1 MKKSLWIFGGISLL
15 FITCK
20 HEMIDASVSQ
30 TPVPI
35 VNPTSDSVCFT
46 AEVLPLFQSYCGSKG
61 CHGSGSAEEGVSLE
75 TYFNI
80 MKGISPGNPNNSKY
94 FREITKGSMPPK
106 NSPQLSSAQVAVLQK
121 WINQGA
127 KNTTCVSA
135 CDTSKFT
142 YTNAIQSLLATNC
155 NGCHGSMPGSG
166 GVYLGT
172 LTAAQNYI
180 NANKAL
186 FLNAINHSATLPAP
200 QRMPPAAK
208 MSDCQV
214 QQLTKWI
221 NANMP
226 N

>member
-20 HEMIDASVSQ
+20 HETIDPSVSQ

-80 MKGISPGNPNNSKY
+80 MKCISPGNLNNSKY

-142 YTNAIQSLLATNC
+142 YTNAIQSLLAV
-155 NGCHGSMPGSG
+155 GFP
-166 GVYLGT
+166 
-172 LTAAQNYI
+172 
-180 NANKAL
+180 
-186 FLNAINHSATLPAP
+186 F
-200 QRMPPAAK
+200 
-208 MSDCQV
+208 
-214 QQLTKWI
+214 
-221 NANMP
+221 
-226 N
+226 

>member
-1 MKKSLWIFGGISLL
+1 MKKIALLAGSLCILIYA
-15 FITCK
+15 CK
-20 HEMIDASVSQ
+20 HDMISANVSQ

-35 VNPTSDSVCFT
+35 TNPASDSVCFT

-94 FREITKGSMPPK
+94 FREITKGEMPPK
-106 NSPQLSSAQVAVLQK
+106 NSPQLSSAQVAVIQK

-127 KNTTCVSA
+127 KNTTCINA
-135 CDTSKFT
+135 CDTSKYT

-172 LTAAQNYI
+172 LTAAKNYI
-180 NANKAL
+180 TANKAL
-186 FLNAINHSATLPAP
+186 FLNAINHSATLPAA

>member
-1 MKKSLWIFGGISLL
+1 MKKIALLAGSLCILIYA
-15 FITCK
+15 CK
-20 HEMIDASVSQ
+20 HDMISANVSQ

-35 VNPTSDSVCFT
+35 TNPASDSVCFS
-46 AEVLPLFQSYCGSKG
+46 ADVLPLFQSYCGSKG

-80 MKGISPGNPNNSKY
+80 MKGISPGNPTNSKY
-94 FREITKGSMPPK
+94 FSVITKGEMPPK

-121 WINQGA
+121 WITQGA
-127 KNTTCVSA
+127 KNTSCVSA
-135 CDTSKFT
+135 CDTSKYT

-172 LTAAQNYI
+172 LTAAKNYI
-180 NANKAL
+180 TANKAL
-186 FLNAINHSATLPAP
+186 FFNAITHSATLPAA

>member
-1 MKKSLWIFGGISLL
+1 MKKSLLIFGGILL
-15 FITCK
+15 LYAGCK
-20 HEMIDASVSQ
+20 HDMISVNVSQ

-35 VNPTSDSVCFT
+35 TNPTSDSVCFS
-46 AEVLPLFQSYCGSKG
+46 AEVLPMFQSYCGSKG
-61 CHGSGSAEEGVSLE
+61 CHGSGSAAEGVSLE

-80 MKGISPGNPNNSKY
+80 MKGISPSNPSGSKY
-94 FREITKGSMPPK
+94 FREITNGSMPPK
-106 NSPQLSSAQVAVLQK
+106 SSPQLSSAQIAIIQK

-127 KNTTCVSA
+127 RNTTCINA
-135 CDTSKFT
+135 CDTSKYT

-180 NANKAL
+180 KANKAL
-186 FLNAINHSATLPAP
+186 FLNAINHSTTIPAA
-200 QRMPPAAK
+200 QRMPPAGK

>member
-1 MKKSLWIFGGISLL
+1 MKKSLLIFGGILL
-15 FITCK
+15 LYASCK
-20 HEMIDASVSQ
+20 HDMIEATVSQ

-80 MKGISPGNPNNSKY
+80 MKGISPSNPNNSKY
-94 FREITKGSMPPK
+94 FREITKGAMPPK

-121 WINQGA
+121 WITQGA
-127 KNTTCVSA
+127 KNTSCVSA
-135 CDTSKFT
+135 CDTSKYT
-142 YTNAIQSLLATNC
+142 YTNAVQSLLATNC
-155 NGCHGSMPGSG
+155 NGCHGTMPGSG

-180 NANKAL
+180 KANKTL
-186 FLNAINHSATLPAP
+186 FLNAINHSATLPAA